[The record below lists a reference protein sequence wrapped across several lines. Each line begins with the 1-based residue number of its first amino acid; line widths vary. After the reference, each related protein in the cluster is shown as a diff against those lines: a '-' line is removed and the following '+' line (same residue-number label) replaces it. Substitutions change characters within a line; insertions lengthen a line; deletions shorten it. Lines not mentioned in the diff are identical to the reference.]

1 MVENRGIS
9 LFRANALYLLAAV
22 GLVLLDLAATL
33 LSSIEGLNTGAAS
46 VLLNVGYYALFLGAP
61 VLLYAARRQDGLDT
75 LRMLPLPLSR
85 ALLIALLAASAL
97 MLVSLVSMWFLALV
111 EATGGTAYD
120 TALPMPKSRAGIIGM
135 VLQVAVLPGIFEELL
150 VPRRFAARLGKARR
164 NLCRGGHNAAVR
176 RAAQHGAGPAFAT
189 DQRRDHG
196 AARDPP
202 QQRIRFHGLS
212 HGV

>member
-1 MVENRGIS
+1 
-9 LFRANALYLLAAV
+9 
-22 GLVLLDLAATL
+22 
-33 LSSIEGLNTGAAS
+33 
-46 VLLNVGYYALFLGAP
+46 
-61 VLLYAARRQDGLDT
+61 
-75 LRMLPLPLSR
+75 
-85 ALLIALLAASAL
+85 

-150 VPRRFAARLGKARR
+150 FRGALLRAWEKRGGTYAVVVTTLLFAAL
-164 NLCRGGHNAAVR
+164 HST
-176 RAAQHGAGPAFAT
+176 GAGPAFAT